1 MTSTAMAGTRLED
14 VAALLYR
21 EARLLDDGCLDE
33 WLALF
38 AADGVYWIPIDDTR
52 PNNVSASIVYDERT
66 ALEERVYHLQHI
78 SFVAQSPRSRTVHI
92 VSNIEIVEEDGALVR
107 VRSNQVIYELR
118 KGDFRQVGLGEVRA
132 NVAAVEHRLR
142 LRDGGLEIVRKKIV
156 LIDRDVQQQNLTFLL

>member
-1 MTSTAMAGTRLED
+1 
-14 VAALLYR
+14 
-21 EARLLDDGCLDE
+21 
-33 WLALF
+33 
-38 AADGVYWIPIDDTR
+38 
-52 PNNVSASIVYDERT
+52 
-66 ALEERVYHLQHI
+66 
-78 SFVAQSPRSRTVHI
+78 